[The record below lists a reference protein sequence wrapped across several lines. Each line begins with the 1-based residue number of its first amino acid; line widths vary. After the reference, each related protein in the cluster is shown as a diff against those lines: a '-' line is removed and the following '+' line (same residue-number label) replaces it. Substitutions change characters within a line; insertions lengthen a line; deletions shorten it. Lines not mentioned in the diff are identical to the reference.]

1 MAGKDPRRVANI
13 YISAAIQVLQAAQS
27 KHLDHTD
34 LTTVQE
40 ALDGLGVVQRSIA
53 GAAAPDHARVTV
65 RLRQVAAAVKSC
77 VEPDA
82 SIAFADIETAARIFE
97 AMADR

>member
-1 MAGKDPRRVANI
+1 MVGQDPRRVANI

-27 KHLDHTD
+27 KHLGHTD
-34 LTTVQE
+34 LTTVHE

-53 GAAAPDHARVTV
+53 GAAAPDHARVAA
-65 RLRQVAAAVKSC
+65 RLRQVATAVKSC

-82 SIAFADIETAARIFE
+82 SIAFADIENAGRLFQ